1 MQAFCS
7 LFNLFAFCYLFFIT
21 FFTDRGFGGKEKKSY
36 GKPEP
41 AVFATEDGGHE
52 TLKAAAVIF
61 LGVVIF
67 PAIVPVPATASP
79 SGIADTS
86 ASESTRWPFF
96 LFYFFTYQTIR

>member
-21 FFTDRGFGGKEKKSY
+21 DRGIGGKEKKLH

-52 TLKAAAVIF
+52 AVKASAVLS
-61 LGVVIF
+61 LGVVVF
-67 PAIVPVPATASP
+67 PAIVPATASP

-86 ASESTRWPFF
+86 ASESARWLFF
-96 LFYFFTYQTIR
+96 YLFYFF